1 LFEHPSLRN
10 LSNRKNNSLIPKC
23 IIIEIIPFR
32 LSSRMQVILHV
43 DLDAFFP
50 SVEVRE
56 HPELKDRPVIVGA
69 DPKEGKGRGVVSSA
83 SYEARKFGVRSAMPI
98 SRAWKLCPGGVYLRP
113 HFDLYVKASDSIMKI
128 LRSHADKF
136 EQAGIDEA
144 YLDISSRAKD
154 FEEAADFAKKL
165 MKDVLDEEKLTC
177 SIGVAP
183 NKMLA
188 KIGSDYEK
196 PYGLTVIREEDAEDF
211 LSPLM
216 VRKIPGV
223 GPKTEERLKDLKIET
238 IGDLAATNP
247 ELLVRLFGS
256 WGVKLHEYA
265 KGIDHREVVEGRET
279 KSIGREVTFEEDIDD
294 ECQILGILDELA
306 EEVHK
311 ELIDAGFRFKTVT
324 IKVRYQHFDTYT
336 RAKSLP
342 FLTNDL
348 YILRN
353 NAKRLIDAFL
363 RGNKKIRL
371 IGLRVSTLER
381 CR

>member
-1 LFEHPSLRN
+1 
-10 LSNRKNNSLIPKC
+10 
-23 IIIEIIPFR
+23 
-32 LSSRMQVILHV
+32 MQVILHV

-196 PYGLTVIREEDAEDF
+196 PYGLTVIREENAEDF

-294 ECQILGILDELA
+294 EGQILGILDELA

>member
-1 LFEHPSLRN
+1 
-10 LSNRKNNSLIPKC
+10 
-23 IIIEIIPFR
+23 
-32 LSSRMQVILHV
+32 MQVILHV

-196 PYGLTVIREEDAEDF
+196 PYGLTVIREENAEDF